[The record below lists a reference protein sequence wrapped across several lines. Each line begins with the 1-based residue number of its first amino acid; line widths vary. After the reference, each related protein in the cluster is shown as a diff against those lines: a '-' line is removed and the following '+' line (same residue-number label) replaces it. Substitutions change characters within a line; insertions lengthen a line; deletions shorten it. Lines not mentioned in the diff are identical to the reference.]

1 MLQNLYDKALTW
13 SKHPHAVKYLCVLS
27 FAESSF
33 FPVPPDVMLAP
44 MALSQPKKA
53 LHFALWT
60 TIASVLGG
68 LLGYAIGFFM
78 FDSLVAWLQ
87 ESHYWENYLRAK
99 DWFADWGF
107 WAVFIAGF
115 SPIPYKVFTIA
126 AGSLQMMLLPFLL
139 ASFVG
144 RGLRFFLVAMLLAAG
159 GKKLELKL
167 RQYINSISWG
177 IVILLGIS
185 YIIYNYI

>member
-1 MLQNLYDKALTW
+1 MLQNLYDKALIW
-13 SKHPHAVKYLCVLS
+13 SKHPHALKYLCVLS

-60 TIASVLGG
+60 TIASALGG
-68 LLGYAIGFFM
+68 LFGYGIGFFM
-78 FDSLVAWLQ
+78 LDSLLPWLE
-87 ESHYWENYLRAK
+87 ESHYWTNYLRAK

-126 AGSLQMMLLPFLL
+126 AGSLQMLLLPFIL

-159 GKKLELKL
+159 GKTLELKL

-185 YIIYNYI
+185 YVIYNYI